1 MIASVQISARMAKY
15 EAGTGATLAGN
26 RVAVLLPEQEPP
38 RQIRVARQ
46 LRFRLGKLRS
56 QPLRAELELRTGQA
70 GRAQCSG
77 R

>member
-1 MIASVQISARMAKY
+1 MP
-15 EAGTGATLAGN
+15 
-26 RVAVLLPEQEPP
+26 LPL
-38 RQIRVARQ
+38 RVARQ

-56 QPLRAELELRTGQA
+56 QPPDAELELRTGQA